1 MQKRSLGQSFFALGS
16 QAFSS
21 SQSSDTVNKPLL
33 EAPERFA
40 TLAGRRA
47 GDFPS
52 PPLTV
57 LISCLLQPCAA
68 PSAWAAGLAE
78 LTSGAGSR
86 TEERGVTEDLGGC

>member
-57 LISCLLQPCAA
+57 LISCLPQPCAA

-86 TEERGVTEDLGGC
+86 TGERGVTEDLGGC